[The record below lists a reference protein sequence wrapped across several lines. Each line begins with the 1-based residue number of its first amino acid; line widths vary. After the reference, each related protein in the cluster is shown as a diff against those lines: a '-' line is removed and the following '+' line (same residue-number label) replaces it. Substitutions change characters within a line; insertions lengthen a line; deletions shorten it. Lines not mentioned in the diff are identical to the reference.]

1 MPRVYLYSLANK
13 QQTAVT
19 DSWYGSGEAVFSDD
33 GKYLL
38 LGSARD
44 FKPTFGDQ
52 EFANVYRDMQRVY
65 LVTLAKE
72 TENPLAPKSDEVGKA
87 EAKRKKEKAKEA
99 EEKKP
104 EASPSPKKQEVKPK
118 KPVVV
123 KVDTDGIQNRILG
136 LEITPGNYRNIR
148 MLDDGRIFYLRRT
161 AADEVGEDDQDRKS
175 VV

>member
-1 MPRVYLYSLANK
+1 MSRVYLNSLANK

-44 FKPTFGDQ
+44 FKPTFGDE

-65 LVTLAKE
+65 LITLGKE
-72 TENPLAPKSDEVGKA
+72 TANPLAPKIDEVGRA
-87 EAKRKKEKAKEA
+87 VEKRDKEKAKQA

-104 EASPSPKKQEVKPK
+104 
-118 KPVVV
+118 
-123 KVDTDGIQNRILG
+123 
-136 LEITPGNYRNIR
+136 
-148 MLDDGRIFYLRRT
+148 
-161 AADEVGEDDQDRKS
+161 
-175 VV
+175 

>member
-1 MPRVYLYSLANK
+1 EGYAWSPDSQRITWARPEENGMSRVYLYSLANK

-33 GKYLL
+33 RRYLL
-38 LGSARD
+38 LSSARD

-52 EFANVYRDMQRVY
+52 QFANGYRDMHRVY
-65 LVTLAKE
+65 LVSQAKE
-72 TENPLAPKSDEVGKA
+72 TENPVAPKSDEVGKA
-87 EAKRKKEKAKEA
+87 EEKRQKEKAKEA

-104 EASPSPKKQEVKPK
+104 EEKATGKKPEVNPK

-136 LEITPGNYRNIR
+136 LE
-148 MLDDGRIFYLRRT
+148 
-161 AADEVGEDDQDRKS
+161 
-175 VV
+175 